1 MPVKVNTGRMFA
13 FLYLELKN
21 CRQQWDERATLSHF
35 VCLCACV
42 LYSLNY
48 MALMLSSVCRT
59 VEIEG
64 IYADWV

>member
-13 FLYLELKN
+13 FFYLELKH

-35 VCLCACV
+35 VYLCACV
-42 LYSLNY
+42 LYSLNSK
-48 MALMLSSVCRT
+48 MTVCRT